1 MTGRWPGRLGQGLLL
16 LSASSGAVAHGGAA
30 HGVWGWHAPPSVAIP
45 LGVAAVL
52 YALGCV
58 RLWHRAGSGRGI
70 SMAQAS
76 AYAAGIGVLIIALM
90 SPLDAASADLFSVHM
105 VQHLLL
111 IMVAPPLLVMGAP
124 EVALLWALPGSWRRP
139 FGRLERWAGSGLDS
153 AQGRARGP
161 LLVALLATGV
171 LWFWHVPALYDLAVR
186 NSAVHYVEHLGFL
199 LTSLLFWA
207 TVLRLR
213 PRDHI
218 DNGLRILYVFGMAV
232 QGSLLGA
239 LIALASRPLYLSHQQ
254 TAEALGVSALA
265 DQRLAGLIMW
275 VPPALLYTGV
285 VAYLFAR
292 WLQSLERRRSSRI

>member
-1 MTGRWPGRLGQGLLL
+1 MTGSWHGRASQWLLL
-16 LSASSGAVAHGGAA
+16 LSASSGASAHGGGA
-30 HGVWGWHAPPSVAIP
+30 HGSWSWHAAPSVAIP
-45 LGVAAVL
+45 LAVAVAL
-52 YALGCV
+52 YVLGCL
-58 RLWHRAGSGRGI
+58 RLWRRAGPGRGL
-70 SMAQAS
+70 SRAQAS

-90 SPLDAASADLFSVHM
+90 SPLDAASVDLFSVHM

-111 IMVAPPLLVMGAP
+111 IMVAPPLLVVGAP
-124 EVALLWALPGSWRRP
+124 EVALLWALPSSWRRS
-139 FGRLERWAGSGLDS
+139 FGRVERWAGSGLGS
-153 AQGRARGP
+153 AQGQALGP

-186 NSAVHYVEHLGFL
+186 NPAVHYVEHLGFL

-213 PRDHI
+213 PRDHV

-239 LIALASRPLYLSHQQ
+239 LIALASRPLYLSHQE
-254 TAEALGVSALA
+254 TAETLGISALA

-285 VAYLFAR
+285 VAYLFTR
-292 WLQSLERRRSSRI
+292 WLQALDRRRTRM